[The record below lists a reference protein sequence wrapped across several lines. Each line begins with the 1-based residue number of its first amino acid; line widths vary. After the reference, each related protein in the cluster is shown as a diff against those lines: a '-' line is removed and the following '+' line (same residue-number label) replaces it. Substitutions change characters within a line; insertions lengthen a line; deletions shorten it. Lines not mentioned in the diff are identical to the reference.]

1 MFFLVLELD
10 IYLITK
16 YSLFKIMV
24 TNTIIIATML
34 VLSLGITS
42 SPLVFGDIQQDSP
55 ISQQVSLEGKSL
67 DLMKTLFSNNNI
79 DTERDNYNSQ
89 YDERDNYNSQYD
101 ERDNYNSQYVTTQSH
116 GLIKNK
122 DIGVLVYTHGN
133 PMVPHTSDTMKT
145 ELIEKNLEKM
155 GHPAEIVTHM
165 PYNWDQGLMNLD
177 QENVKYA
184 VFLYTDLFG
193 PMSTVIH
200 NVTRGIFGEIE
211 RYQFCPGVPMPN
223 DSCLYMGMLTEPAS
237 KVSNTTLVFAE
248 PARPDHPIIR
258 NAFVEQAAQISEIP
272 RKEIL
277 VLVGHGARS
286 DTNDMYQVR
295 ELQNVADYVQYK
307 MGFREAIAVTARED
321 WPELQEPRIMEIVEQ
336 VKEALMKTHAEKVIL
351 APATGAGMGFQMVKE
366 ALEAEGIDVDEGA
379 ELNSFAQK
387 EFKKWSSLV
396 MKETA
401 EFIKKKAPQENTI
414 TPQWNRNYR

>member
-1 MFFLVLELD
+1 
-10 IYLITK
+10 
-16 YSLFKIMV
+16 MV
-24 TNTIIIATML
+24 TNTITIVAIIVM
-34 VLSLGITS
+34 SFGIVSTS
-42 SPLVFGDIQQDSP
+42 VVFGENQDYDPRSQEDVTFEDIRQVNSP
-55 ISQQVSLEGKSL
+55 DFV
-67 DLMKTLFSNNNI
+67 DRMVNNI
-79 DTERDNYNSQ
+79 VDDEQDEDYDQ
-89 YDERDNYNSQYD
+89 YLR
-101 ERDNYNSQYVTTQSH
+101 TQSH

-155 GHPAEIVTHM
+155 DHPAEIVTHM
-165 PYNWDQGLMNLD
+165 PYNWDTGLMNLD
-177 QENVKYA
+177 KENIKYA

-211 RYQFCPGVPMPN
+211 RYQFCPGVPIPPE
-223 DSCLYMGMLTEPAS
+223 SCLYMGMMTDPAS
-237 KVSNTTLVFAE
+237 NVSDTTLVFAE
-248 PARPDHPIIR
+248 PARPDHPLIR
-258 NAFVEQAAQISEIP
+258 NAFVEQAEQISEKP

-336 VKEALMKTHAEKVIL
+336 IKEALMKTHAEKVIL

-366 ALEAEGIDVDEGA
+366 ALEAEGIDVDEA
-379 ELNSFAQK
+379 ADPMSFAQK

-396 MKETA
+396 MKETV

-414 TPQWNRNYR
+414 TPQWNRDYS

>member
-1 MFFLVLELD
+1 M
-10 IYLITK
+10 I
-16 YSLFKIMV
+16 
-24 TNTIIIATML
+24 TNTITIVVIIVMS
-34 VLSLGITS
+34 LSIVSTS
-42 SPLVFGDIQQDSP
+42 VVFAESQEYDPRSQEDVTFEDIP
-55 ISQQVSLEGKSL
+55 QVNSL
-67 DLMKTLFSNNNI
+67 DFVDRMVNNNVG
-79 DTERDNYNSQ
+79 DEQDAD
-89 YDERDNYNSQYD
+89 YD
-101 ERDNYNSQYVTTQSH
+101 QYVRPQSDSDYEQDADYDQYVRPQSDSDYEQDADYDQYVRPQSH

-133 PMVPHTSDTMKT
+133 PMVPHTADTMKT

-155 GHPAEIVTHM
+155 GHPSEIVTHM

-177 QENVKYA
+177 KENIKYA

-211 RYQFCPGVPMPN
+211 KYQFCPGVPIPPK
-223 DSCLYMGMLTEPAS
+223 SCMYMGMMTDPAS
-237 KVSNTTLVFAE
+237 NVSDTTLVFAE
-248 PARPDHPIIR
+248 PARPDHPLIR
-258 NAFVEQAAQISEIP
+258 NAFVEQAEQISEKP

-336 VKEALMKTHAEKVIL
+336 VKKVLMNTHAEKVIL
-351 APATGAGMGFQMVKE
+351 APATGAGMGFQMVKD
-366 ALEAEGIDVDEGA
+366 ALEAEGIDVDEAA
-379 ELNSFAQK
+379 EPLSFAQK
-387 EFKKWSSLV
+387 EFKKWSSQV
-396 MKETA
+396 MKETLQ
-401 EFIKKKAPQENTI
+401 FIKNKAPQENTI
-414 TPQWNRNYR
+414 TPQWNRDYS

>member
-1 MFFLVLELD
+1 MTKDYNHFKYNYIVTLCFLSLELD
-10 IYLITK
+10 IYLITNYNFFYK
-16 YSLFKIMV
+16 MV
-24 TNTIIIATML
+24 TNTIIIVAIML
-34 VLSLGITS
+34 ALLGITS
-42 SPLVFGDIQQDSP
+42 SPLVFGEIQSSTLLQDSIFKDP
-55 ISQQVSLEGKSL
+55 IEVSSL
-67 DLMKTLFSNNNI
+67 DLMNKLFTNNNI
-79 DTERDNYNSQ
+79 DNKKETYNNQ
-89 YDERDNYNSQYD
+89 HL
-101 ERDNYNSQYVTTQSH
+101 TPQSH

-133 PMVPHTSDTMKT
+133 PMMPHNADTMKT

-155 GHPAEIVTHM
+155 GHPSEIVTHM

-177 QENVKYA
+177 QENIKYA

-237 KVSNTTLVFAE
+237 KVSDTTLVFAE

-258 NAFVEQAAQISEIP
+258 NAFVEQAEQISEIP

-295 ELQNVADYVQYK
+295 ELQNLADYVQYK
-307 MGFREAIAVTARED
+307 MGFKEALAVTARED
-321 WPELQEPRIMEIVEQ
+321 WPDLQEQRIMEIVEQ
-336 VKEALMKTHAEKVIL
+336 VKKVLMKTHAEKVIL

-366 ALEAEGIDVDEGA
+366 ALESEGIDVDEA
-379 ELNSFAQK
+379 ADPLSFAQK

-396 MKETA
+396 MKETV
-401 EFIKKKAPQENTI
+401 EFIKKNAPQENTI

>member
-1 MFFLVLELD
+1 M
-10 IYLITK
+10 I
-16 YSLFKIMV
+16 
-24 TNTIIIATML
+24 TNTITIVVIIVMS
-34 VLSLGITS
+34 LSIVSTS
-42 SPLVFGDIQQDSP
+42 VVFAESQEYDPRSQEDVTFEDIP
-55 ISQQVSLEGKSL
+55 QVNSL
-67 DLMKTLFSNNNI
+67 DFVDRMVNNNVG
-79 DTERDNYNSQ
+79 DEQDAD
-89 YDERDNYNSQYD
+89 YD
-101 ERDNYNSQYVTTQSH
+101 QYVRPQSNSDYEQDAEDYDQYVRPQSH

-133 PMVPHTSDTMKT
+133 PMVPHTADTMKT

-155 GHPAEIVTHM
+155 GHPSEIVTHM

-177 QENVKYA
+177 KENIKYA

-211 RYQFCPGVPMPN
+211 KYQFCPGVPIPPK
-223 DSCLYMGMLTEPAS
+223 SCMYMGMMTDPAS
-237 KVSNTTLVFAE
+237 DVSDTTLVFAE
-248 PARPDHPIIR
+248 PARPDHPLIR
-258 NAFVEQAAQISEIP
+258 NAFVEQAEQISEKP

-336 VKEALMKTHAEKVIL
+336 VKKVLMNTHAEKVIL
-351 APATGAGMGFQMVKE
+351 APATGAGMGFQMVKD
-366 ALEAEGIDVDEGA
+366 ALEAEGIDVDEAA
-379 ELNSFAQK
+379 EPLSFAQK
-387 EFKKWSSLV
+387 EFKKWSSQV
-396 MKETA
+396 MKETVQ
-401 EFIKKKAPQENTI
+401 FIKNKAPQENTI
-414 TPQWNRNYR
+414 TPQWNRDYS

>member
-1 MFFLVLELD
+1 M
-10 IYLITK
+10 
-16 YSLFKIMV
+16 
-24 TNTIIIATML
+24 
-34 VLSLGITS
+34 TS
-42 SPLVFGDIQQDSP
+42 KLQESSF
-55 ISQQVSLEGKSL
+55 
-67 DLMKTLFSNNNI
+67 DLLNNSNN
-79 DTERDNYNSQ
+79 E
-89 YDERDNYNSQYD
+89 EL
-101 ERDNYNSQYVTTQSH
+101 TTQSH

-133 PMVPHTSDTMKT
+133 PMVPHTADTMKT

-155 GHPAEIVTHM
+155 GHPSEIVTHM

-177 QENVKYA
+177 KENIKYA

-211 RYQFCPGVPMPN
+211 RYQFCPGVPIPPK
-223 DSCLYMGMLTEPAS
+223 SCMYMGMMTDPAS
-237 KVSNTTLVFAE
+237 DVSNTTLVFAE
-248 PARPDHPIIR
+248 PARPDHPLIR
-258 NAFVEQAAQISEIP
+258 NAFVEQAEQISEKP

-295 ELQNVADYVQYK
+295 ELQNLADYVQYE

-336 VKEALMKTHAEKVIL
+336 VKKVLMKTHAEKVIL
-351 APATGAGMGFQMVKE
+351 APATGAGMGFQMVKD
-366 ALEAEGIDVDEGA
+366 ALEAEGIDVDEAA
-379 ELNSFAQK
+379 EPLSFAQK
-387 EFKKWSSLV
+387 EFKKWSSQV
-396 MKETA
+396 MKETVD
-401 EFIKKKAPQENTI
+401 FIKNQAPQENTI
-414 TPQWNRNYR
+414 TPQWNRDYS